1 MKILAAYALEEERIA
16 LPAIYNKEREQ
27 DEPLGDIKQPSG
39 LQDERCGSEAHE
51 IVEVVVGVGKT
62 QAAGGLAL
70 AIAEH
75 KPHRVLNIGTVGT
88 YRHNVGD
95 ILVCR
100 HFIDRDMHRL
110 PLVKSCR
117 EIDMSGLSY
126 AHDLRS
132 VIRGVASDRTITVN
146 TGDNFVMSAE
156 EDLGC
161 DAVDME
167 AFAMA
172 WVCQKCGIPFLS
184 VKYVTDILGQNSV
197 ELWADKLE
205 NARKDLQAYF
215 APVTGNLF
223 R

>member
-1 MKILAAYALEEERIA
+1 MKILAAFALSQEA
-16 LPAIYNKEREQ
+16 FPLAIDGTEM
-27 DEPLGDIKQPSG
+27 
-39 LQDERCGSEAHE
+39 
-51 IVEVVVGVGKT
+51 VEFITGIGKT
-62 QAAGGLAL
+62 QAAGSLAL

-75 KPHRVLNIGTVGT
+75 KPDRVLNIGTVGT

-95 ILVCR
+95 ILVSR

-110 PLVKSCR
+110 PIDTVCR
-117 EIDMSGLSY
+117 EIDLNGLSFAY
-126 AHDLRS
+126 DLKS
-132 VIRGVASDRTITVN
+132 VIGGVAVDKECVIN
-146 TGDNFVMSAE
+146 TGDNFVMNAE

-172 WVCQKCGIPFLS
+172 WVCQKCDIPFLS

-205 NARKDLQAYF
+205 YARKDLQAYF
-215 APVTGNLF
+215 APLTGNLF